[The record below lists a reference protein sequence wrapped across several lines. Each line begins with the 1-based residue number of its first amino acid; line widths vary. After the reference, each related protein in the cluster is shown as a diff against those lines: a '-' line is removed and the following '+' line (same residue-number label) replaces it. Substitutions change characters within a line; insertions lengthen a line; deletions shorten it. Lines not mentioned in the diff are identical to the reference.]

1 MSSVMPRW
9 RRSSRRRSTR
19 GSTSASVRIIVDAK
33 VNETTDKKTGKVT
46 PSFPREDNLK
56 MIKAARLPETAI
68 VLREARPNAI
78 AHNKFMVYLKGKKRV
93 PSQVWTGSTN
103 ISMGGIHGQTNV
115 GHWLRNPDVA
125 ARFLACWTVLSGD
138 PGAKAGDDKAAA
150 KTKNADLKAEIDA
163 LNRVPASADAVPHGV
178 TPVFSPMKG
187 AKALDLYVGMVDSA
201 ALSACITL
209 AFGISAPFKEQLK
222 DNTPQSHIVFMLLE
236 KEDVPRK
243 DSKTPFIAIN
253 ASNNVYKAWGAF
265 LDDPV
270 YQWAK
275 ETNARFLELNS
286 HVAYIHSKFL
296 LRDPLGSDPLVVTGS
311 ANFSEPSTTDNDENM
326 LIIRGNT
333 RAADIYFTEF
343 NRLFNHYYFRAV
355 HEAMSKKGAGSG
367 EANLFLAEDDSWL
380 KNYQPGKLR
389 QKRLDLFAKM
399 KGTTAG

>member
-1 MSSVMPRW
+1 M
-9 RRSSRRRSTR
+9 
-19 GSTSASVRIIVDAK
+19 
-33 VNETTDKKTGKVT
+33 
-46 PSFPREDNLK
+46 
-56 MIKAARLPETAI
+56 KAA
-68 VLREARPNAI
+68 
-78 AHNKFMVYLKGKKRV
+78 
-93 PSQVWTGSTN
+93 
-103 ISMGGIHGQTNV
+103 
-115 GHWLRNPDVA
+115 
-125 ARFLACWTVLSGD
+125 
-138 PGAKAGDDKAAA
+138 
-150 KTKNADLKAEIDA
+150 IDA
-163 LNRVPASADAVPHGV
+163 LNQVPVSADAVPHGV

-201 ALSACITL
+201 VMSACITL

-326 LIIRGNT
+326 LIIRGNI

-355 HEAMSKKGAGSG
+355 HEATSKKDAGSG
-367 EANLFLAEDDSWL
+367 EANLFLAEDDSWI